1 MLRILQRRRVPMSLQ
16 DTVTKQY
23 VSDPKV
29 FADAFNYLIYSGR
42 QVIPALF
49 YHSEHICAS
58 TFEGMHKRH

>member
-29 FADAFNYLIYSGR
+29 FADAFNYLIYDGE
-42 QVIPALF
+42 QVFGLN
-49 YHSEHICAS
+49 S
-58 TFEGMHKRH
+58 